1 LLVRIAF
8 DKQAVP
14 ARIGAHTKRRLLF
27 GSRIGTALLF
37 CALAQSASADAT
49 FVVNDQTDAV
59 DNNIGD
65 GVCLAANGKCTLRA
79 AIQEANAQYAAH
91 PGTTYTITVPGAVTF
106 FSGPRI
112 YSLTLTGSG
121 EDNAATGD
129 LDIKCN
135 LRLNTTNGR
144 AALVNAS
151 GLGDRAFHI
160 IQPASGP
167 INVTLVNVGFEN
179 GSVAD
184 RGGGMLIEN
193 GASSV
198 TLTGLS
204 VLTNIVTGQ
213 FAEGGGIDLRGGG
226 TLTLNGVLVRGNRA
240 QGGNNGTTRGGGI
253 AVSGKLIVNAST
265 IDSNVLAENTAADN
279 ISGYGAG
286 IDVEGSPGTLDIS
299 NSTISNNSIN
309 LGSAAQFITGG
320 GINATGT
327 VTITGSTI
335 SGNTVSGTG
344 SNSSVLEGGGLYVNG
359 TLTMDTSTV
368 TGNQVTA
375 SNQSLGM
382 HGGGVVFN
390 FHAQI
395 TNSTIDSNSVTVGT
409 APAGYG
415 GGISV
420 GGFYYNAD
428 LVLDH
433 SVVLSNVANDGGG
446 INIDGGTSSSTDPP
460 VTVRNSSIYY
470 NLATNGSGI
479 FNLGQLTVTNST
491 FYLNAASKS
500 GGGLY
505 NSKTA
510 TVNSTTFYANVAD
523 YDATNDGD
531 GGGIFVAGGATQ
543 YLGNSVLTG
552 EEDRTASG
560 AVLRDCAGTIISQD
574 YNLIEQTPAPGGCN
588 VIATTTHNKIG
599 PFSKA
604 VLSTT
609 LSYNGGPT
617 PTLELP
623 PGSAAIDAGDD
634 SVLGSPFNLAT
645 DQRGFPRKVGAHVD
659 IGALETGPVQAGQTL
674 TVTNTA
680 EHDDGSCTTDDCTL
694 VEAINAANANA
705 DVSTINFAPGVS
717 GVILNTMKPNGL
729 SITSP
734 VTINGPGASV
744 LTISG
749 NNASRVFTVS
759 PGAVVNFN
767 GLTIANGS
775 SSTNGGGILNDHG
788 TVTLTNCVVTGNT
801 ANFGGGIFNRGSTSG
816 AASLTLNNST
826 LTANFASGAS
836 GKGGG
841 IYNEGVNSGTALL
854 SLTSCT
860 LNYNTTANFPGTAAI
875 ENIGSSGTARATLTN
890 CTFNGNAIANDSAT
904 LLLAN
909 TLLAASSP
917 ANLVN
922 TSGTITSQGHNLSS
936 DAAGG
941 DATTGPGGFL
951 NAAGDKRNTD
961 PLLDPAGLVSNGG
974 PTSTIALLSNSPA
987 IDAGDDNRAPSTD
1000 QRGYY
1005 RSGVSDIGAFEF
1017 GGIAATGLVANVST
1031 RLPVGTGDN
1040 VLIEGFIVQGPAGS
1054 TKKIIVRAIGPSL
1067 VAFGITDALPNP
1079 TLEIHDANNG
1089 NAIVATNDDWKT
1101 TQLGGLITVDQSAEI
1116 AASGVA
1122 PGNDLES
1129 AIIANLPPGAY
1140 TAVVRGLGNSVGTS
1154 VVDAYDLSAASS
1166 AKLVNVAT
1174 RGLIQPGDKLMIAG
1188 FIVQNGSVRAV
1199 VRAIGPSLAAFGI
1212 TNALADTT
1220 LQLRDGNGAIVVEND
1235 DWKIRSNGTSQQA
1248 ELEATGL
1255 QPTDDREAA
1264 VVTTLPPGQYTAQV
1278 RGKPETTGT
1287 GVVQVYFLP

>member
-1 LLVRIAF
+1 MAF

-14 ARIGAHTKRRLLF
+14 DRIGAHTKRRLLF
-27 GSRIGTALLF
+27 GFRIGTALLF
-37 CALAQSASADAT
+37 CALAQFASADLT

-65 GVCLAANGKCTLRA
+65 GVCLATNGKCTLRA

-91 PGTTYTITVPGAVTF
+91 PGTMYTITVPGAVTF

-112 YSLTLTGSG
+112 YALTLTGSG

-204 VLTNIVTGQ
+204 VLTNTATGQ

-226 TLTLNGVLVRGNRA
+226 TLTLNGVLVRSNRA
-240 QGGNNGTTRGGGI
+240 QGGNNGSTRGGGI

-286 IDVEGSPGTLDIS
+286 IDVECCPGTLDIS
-299 NSTISNNSIN
+299 NSTISNNSMS
-309 LGSAAQFITGG
+309 LGSAAQFIVGG
-320 GINATGT
+320 GINAGGT

-335 SGNTVSGTG
+335 SKNTVSGTG
-344 SNSSVLEGGGLYVNG
+344 SNASVLEGGGLYVNG
-359 TLTMDTSTV
+359 SLTMDTSTV
-368 TGNQVTA
+368 TGNNVVA

-395 TNSTIDSNSVTVGT
+395 TNSTIVSNSVLVGNN
-409 APAGYG
+409 PAGYG

-428 LVLDH
+428 LLLDR

-460 VTVRNSSIYY
+460 VTVRNSSIYD
-470 NLATNGSGI
+470 NLATNGAGI

-510 TVNSTTFYANVAD
+510 TVNSATFYANVAD

-552 EEDRTASG
+552 EEDRTTSG

-574 YNLIEQTPAPGGCN
+574 YNLIDQVPSPGGCN

-599 PFSKA
+599 PFAKP
-604 VLSTT
+604 VLST
-609 LSYNGGPT
+609 LSDNGGPT
-617 PTLELP
+617 PTFELP

-634 SVLGSPFNLAT
+634 SVLGPPFNLAT

-694 VEAINAANANA
+694 VEAINAANANP

-717 GVILNTMKPNGL
+717 GVILNTQKLGGL

-749 NNASRVFTVS
+749 NNASRVFAVS

-767 GLTIANGS
+767 GLTIANGN
-775 SSTNGGGILNDHG
+775 SSTNGGGLFNDHG

-826 LTANFASGAS
+826 LTANAASGAS

-854 SLTSCT
+854 SLTNCT
-860 LNYNTTANFPGTAAI
+860 VSDNMASNVPGTAAI
-875 ENIGSSGTARATLTN
+875 ENFGSGGTARTTLTN
-890 CTFNGNAIANDSAT
+890 CTFNNNAISNESAT

-909 TLLAASSP
+909 TLLAPSSGP
-917 ANLVN
+917 NLVN
-922 TSGTITSQGHNLSS
+922 SSGTITSQGHNLSS

-951 NAAGDKRNTD
+951 NAVGDKRNTD
-961 PLLDPAGLVSNGG
+961 PLLDPAGLVNNGG
-974 PTSTIALLSNSPA
+974 PTSTFALSSTSPA
-987 IDAGDDNRAPSTD
+987 INAGDDNRAPPAD

-1017 GGIAATGLVANVST
+1017 GGIAASGLVANVST

-1067 VAFGITDALPNP
+1067 AAFGISDALPNP

-1101 TQLGGLITVDQSAEI
+1101 TQLGGFITADQSAEI

-1129 AIIANLPPGAY
+1129 AIIANLPPGSY
-1140 TAVVRGLGNSVGTS
+1140 TAVVRGVGNSVGTG
-1154 VVDAYDLSAASS
+1154 VVDAYDLSAASP

-1174 RGLIQPGDKLMIAG
+1174 RGLIQPGDQLMIAG
-1188 FIVQNGSVRAV
+1188 FITQNGSVRAV

-1248 ELEATGL
+1248 EIEATGL
-1255 QPTDDREAA
+1255 QPTNDLEAA
-1264 VVTTLPPGQYTAQV
+1264 VVATLPPGQYTAQV